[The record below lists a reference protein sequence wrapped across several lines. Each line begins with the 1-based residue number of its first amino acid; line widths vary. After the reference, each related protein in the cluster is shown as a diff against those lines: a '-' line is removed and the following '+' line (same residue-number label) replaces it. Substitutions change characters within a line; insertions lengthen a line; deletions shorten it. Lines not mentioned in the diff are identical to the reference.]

1 MKEQLEGLS
10 LLVRLTTSSMLTL
23 AFWYPSIVIAQP
35 RILVPVAPALRSN
48 QAPPTP
54 PPTPEKEEEE
64 PAEPADEPAEPDE
77 EPAEPEEGGGTE
89 QIAPKYK
96 TP

>member
-1 MKEQLEGLS
+1 M
-10 LLVRLTTSSMLTL
+10 
-23 AFWYPSIVIAQP
+23 
-35 RILVPVAPALRSN
+35 
-48 QAPPTP
+48 
-54 PPTPEKEEEE
+54 TPEKEEEE